1 ADRPLPVPA
10 PPQHDFGCL
19 SNIMGCVLTDI
30 AHPVYPAYSSRTQDA
45 AAMVRLIGAQ
55 RWLRQQAGDPV
66 DALQR
71 LPVQFR
77 SPVRA
82 PQLSADGR
90 RLQVPRRSP
99 SRSSDESPW
108 LSVPLVMEDAP
119 AAAARD

>member
-1 ADRPLPVPA
+1 
-10 PPQHDFGCL
+10 
-19 SNIMGCVLTDI
+19 
-30 AHPVYPAYSSRTQDA
+30 
-45 AAMVRLIGAQ
+45 MVRLIGAQ
-55 RWLRQQAGDPV
+55 RWLRQQAQDPV

-71 LPVQFR
+71 LPAQFR

-99 SRSSDESPW
+99 SRSTDESPW
-108 LSVPLVMEDAP
+108 LSVPLVMENAP